1 MSQKSYLEQY
11 PPITLRNYYREK
23 ILQNQAHWFLA
34 TETPVTFPPLHQ
46 KGWSRYYAI
55 PDFVSSYFRLLAQ
68 GSEIVEQILEISQRD
83 YLVSPQDNRPVLL
96 SLMESDIHRVIAPI
110 AITAWLTVDEFRWE
124 KYIPQIPRDLNYG
137 LVTQYPEAI
146 CAYGAF
152 MGNFNSPQFLN
163 LLSTTT
169 IEKCGLLARKEAN
182 CQIQELKIRR
192 FSGSRKVRSHS
203 AVS

>member
-23 ILQNQAHWFLA
+23 ILNNQHHWFLA
-34 TETPVTFPPLHQ
+34 SQTPITFPPLHQ
-46 KGWSRYYAI
+46 KGWCRYYAI
-55 PDFVSSYFRLLAQ
+55 PEFVYNYFSLLAL

-83 YLVSPQDNRPVLL
+83 YAVSPEDNRPVLL

-110 AITAWLTVDEFRWE
+110 AITAWLTVDEFRWQ
-124 KYIPQIPRDLNYG
+124 KHIPQIPPDLNYG

-152 MGNFNSPQFLN
+152 MGNFNRHQFLN
-163 LLSTTT
+163 LLSTASLN
-169 IEKCGLLARKEAN
+169 KCDLLAKKEATR
-182 CQIQELKIRR
+182 QIQELKTKRL
-192 FSGSRKVRSHS
+192 SRSFG
-203 AVS
+203 